1 MWPFKTKSVEPPEAK
16 GELTD
21 PTSES
26 WAALSGMFT
35 SSSTG
40 ITVNADVAMRV
51 PAVNAA
57 VTLISTSVGTLPCK
71 VYRQV
76 EDGKEAASDHPAY
89 PLVHDEA
96 NDWQSAG
103 KAREL
108 ITVDALLHGDG
119 YGFVVRTAKKPM
131 EILHLPRS
139 NVSVEYLDSG
149 EPRYRV
155 GKTLYKPDQII
166 HVQAPSIDGKTG
178 LGLLRSGREAIG
190 LAVLLERTSAR
201 LFRNNS
207 RPGGVLSFKGTLRTA
222 TVERI
227 GASWKAAHGG
237 DNAGGVAIL
246 DQAGEYRPIAFTSVE
261 SQHQEQRNFSIGE
274 IARLTRVPITMLQEL
289 SKGTFSNTEQQA
301 LQFLQLCLLPWLKA
315 WTDAYRRTLLSK
327 DERKTHSIEFVVDD
341 LLRADTQ
348 ARAAAYAQFRS
359 AGVMTANDVR
369 RKENLPAL
377 PDGNSLASPFTTP
390 GQPAASNDNQKP
402 ERDADAA

>member
-1 MWPFKTKSVEPPEAK
+1 MWPFNKKTAEPPETK

-21 PTSES
+21 PASES
-26 WAALSGMFT
+26 WGALAGLFT

-40 ITVNADVAMRV
+40 VAVNAEIAMRV

-57 VTLISTSVGTLPCK
+57 VTLVATAVGTLPCK
-71 VYRQV
+71 LYSRTA
-76 EDGKEAASDHPAY
+76 DGKEAADDHAAY
-89 PLVHDEA
+89 TLVHDEA

-103 KAREL
+103 KVREL
-108 ITVDALLHGDG
+108 VTIDAMLHGDG
-119 YGFVVRTAKKPM
+119 FAFVNKAGKKPA

-139 NVSVEYLDSG
+139 NVAVEYLDSG

-155 GKTLYKPDQII
+155 GQTLYKPDQII
-166 HVQAPSIDGKTG
+166 HIQAPSLDGKTG
-178 LGLLRSGREAIG
+178 LGLIRAGREAIG

-207 RPGGVLSFKGTLRTA
+207 RPGGVLSFKGQLQKK

-227 GASWKAAHGG
+227 GESWRAAHGG
-237 DNAGGVAIL
+237 DKAGGVAVL
-246 DQAGEYRPIAFTSVE
+246 DQAGEYTPIAFTSVE
-261 SQHQEQRNFSIGE
+261 SQHTEQRNFAIGE

-289 SKGTFSNTEQQA
+289 SKGTFANTEQQA

-327 DERKTHSIEFVVDD
+327 DERVSHSIEFVVDD

-348 ARAAAYAQFRS
+348 ARAASYAQFRS

-377 PDGNSLASPFTTP
+377 PDGDSLSSPYTTA
-390 GQPAASNDNQKP
+390 GNDNRKP
-402 ERDADAA
+402 EGDADAA

>member
-1 MWPFKTKSVEPPEAK
+1 MWPFNRKSAEAPETK

-21 PTSES
+21 PASES
-26 WAALSGMFT
+26 WEALAGLFT
-35 SSSTG
+35 PSSTG
-40 ITVNADVAMRV
+40 VPVNADVAMRV

-57 VTLISTSVGTLPCK
+57 VTLITTAVGTLPCK
-71 VYRQV
+71 VYQRTT
-76 EDGKEAASDHPAY
+76 DGKEAAQDHAAY
-89 PLVHDEA
+89 GLVHDEA
-96 NDWQSAG
+96 NEWQSAG
-103 KAREL
+103 KVREL
-108 ITVDALLHGDG
+108 VTIDALLHGDG
-119 YGFVVRTAKKPM
+119 FGFVNKAGSKPV

-139 NVSVEYLDSG
+139 NVVVEYLDSG

-155 GKTLYKPDQII
+155 GTTLYKPEQII
-166 HVQAPSIDGKTG
+166 HVQAPSLDGKTG
-178 LGLLRSGREAIG
+178 FGLIRAGREAIG

-201 LFRNNS
+201 LFKNNS
-207 RPGGVLSFKGTLRTA
+207 RPGGVLSFKGQLQKK

-227 GASWKAAHGG
+227 GESWRAAHGG
-237 DNAGGVAIL
+237 DKAGGVAVL

-274 IARLTRVPITMLQEL
+274 IARLTRVPVTMLQEL

-315 WTDAYRRTLLSK
+315 WTDAYRRTLLTK
-327 DERKTHSIEFVVDD
+327 EERSAHSIEFVVDD

-369 RKENLPAL
+369 RKESLPAL
-377 PDGNSLASPFTTP
+377 PDGDSLSSPYTTA
-390 GQPAASNDNQKP
+390 GKPANDNNKP
-402 ERDADAA
+402 EGNADAA